1 MHMSTVGLRP
11 RPSLQRGGDRHLRC
25 TGFTFRFGRTP
36 RRATAMKNPMTLAGK
51 THDLP
56 LDRNN
61 YWKNRAHHDLYR
73 LTVAT
78 AQAMFSDARSAIDV
92 GCYTSGILCEL
103 GWIERRVASDMA
115 SYLASSWEHVEGVDF
130 VPGDAF
136 ELDFGQTFDLVLS
149 NQTVEHVDDPK
160 GFVEKLLSI
169 GRGLIISTTYEVEAG
184 RIEGHVQDP
193 ISLEKFQ
200 SWFPCELDAWFICH
214 HPTVR
219 SLRHIVGV
227 LKQSHPASA
236 R

>member
-56 LDRNN
+56 LDRND

-92 GCYTSGILCEL
+92 GCYTSGLICEL
-103 GWIERRVASDMA
+103 DWIEKRVASDISPAMVDHWA
-115 SYLASSWEHVEGVDF
+115 HVPAHRTRHRAHRLYLSGRAGATNANLRV
-130 VPGDAF
+130 DAF
-136 ELDFGQTFDLVLS
+136 DGGT
-149 NQTVEHVDDPK
+149 
-160 GFVEKLLSI
+160 
-169 GRGLIISTTYEVEAG
+169 A
-184 RIEGHVQDP
+184 
-193 ISLEKFQ
+193 
-200 SWFPCELDAWFICH
+200 
-214 HPTVR
+214 
-219 SLRHIVGV
+219 
-227 LKQSHPASA
+227 
-236 R
+236 